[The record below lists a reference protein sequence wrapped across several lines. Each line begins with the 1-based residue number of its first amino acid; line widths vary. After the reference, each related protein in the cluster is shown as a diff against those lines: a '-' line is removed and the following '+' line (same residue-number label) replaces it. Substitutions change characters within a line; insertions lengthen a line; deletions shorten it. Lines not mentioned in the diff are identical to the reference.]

1 MKKEF
6 LLLVSMAVIAVFS
19 LACDRRDDQER
30 RELRQE
36 IAILNERLA
45 TQQADTPRFA
55 SPEPQDTP
63 APRLLRAIDQDISV
77 RSATGFT
84 TTAESITFLLA
95 AGNRV
100 ELEVAKP
107 ARLRYVYA
115 WIEDPNGFTILRNW
129 HLEGGAAGAAQK
141 LVSLPWKAAFFAAAP
156 GQYALKVSAGWID
169 FGDKADTTHAIVQ
182 IYER

>member
-6 LLLVSMAVIAVFS
+6 LLLVMMAVIAVFS
-19 LACDRRDDQER
+19 LACDRQDDQER

-36 IAILNERLA
+36 IAVLNERLA
-45 TQQADTPRFA
+45 THEADTPKFA
-55 SPEPQDTP
+55 SPKPQDTP
-63 APRLLRAIDQDISV
+63 TPRLLRAIDQDMSV

-84 TTAESITFLLA
+84 SSVESITFLLE

-107 ARLRYVYA
+107 ARLRYVRA
-115 WIEDPNGFTILRNW
+115 WVEDPNGFTILRNW
-129 HLEGGAAGAAQK
+129 YLEGSAGAAQD
-141 LVSLPWKAAFFAAAP
+141 LVSIPWKAAFFAAAP
-156 GQYALKVSAGWID
+156 GQYALKVSAGWVD
-169 FGDKADTTHAIVQ
+169 FGDKADTTHAIVH

>member
-19 LACDRRDDQER
+19 LACDRRDDEER

-63 APRLLRAIDQDISV
+63 APRLLRAIDQEISV

-100 ELEVAKP
+100 ELELAKP

-115 WIEDPNGFTILRNW
+115 WVEDPNGFTILRNW
-129 HLEGGAAGAAQK
+129 HLAAGSARE
-141 LVSLPWKAAFFAAAP
+141 LVSIPWKAAFFAAAP